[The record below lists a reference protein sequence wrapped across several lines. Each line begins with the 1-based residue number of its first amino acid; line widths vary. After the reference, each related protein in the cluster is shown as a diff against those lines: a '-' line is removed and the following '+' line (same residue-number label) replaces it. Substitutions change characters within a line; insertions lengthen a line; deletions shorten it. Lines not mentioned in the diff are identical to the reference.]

1 MKIIAKSA
9 LAALSI
15 ALLATSG
22 GIHAQTQLNLGG
34 SSTTSPFFAYYA
46 SVAETITKRAGLN
59 VTVISAGGYDINMQQ
74 LRLGKM
80 QLAGMSP
87 DLINDAETDP
97 RRPFKDIRVLWWA
110 TSAPQYIV
118 VRADSGVNTLAD
130 LKDKCF
136 HPGMTGSG
144 SEKSMMKI
152 LGTLKIVPKLHL
164 SDPRDAI
171 NAIQNG
177 RCLGQVRTGTTG
189 RLDPATEELNLN
201 VPLKIIGL
209 TPAEVESVRR
219 TVPWMPLVKQ
229 PANVIK
235 GSPELVTHEIP
246 VGVVTTKAMD
256 NDTAYK
262 IVKAMWEGIDA
273 QRASFRQIQGV
284 DVPKKTLET
293 NGGVLHAGAVR
304 YYREIGL
311 TVPANL
317 LPPESN

>member
-1 MKIIAKSA
+1 
-9 LAALSI
+9 
-15 ALLATSG
+15 
-22 GIHAQTQLNLGG
+22 
-34 SSTTSPFFAYYA
+34 
-46 SVAETITKRAGLN
+46 
-59 VTVISAGGYDINMQQ
+59 
-74 LRLGKM
+74 
-80 QLAGMSP
+80 
-87 DLINDAETDP
+87 
-97 RRPFKDIRVLWWA
+97 
-110 TSAPQYIV
+110 
-118 VRADSGVNTLAD
+118 
-130 LKDKCF
+130 
-136 HPGMTGSG
+136 
-144 SEKSMMKI
+144 
-152 LGTLKIVPKLHL
+152 
-164 SDPRDAI
+164 
-171 NAIQNG
+171 
-177 RCLGQVRTGTTG
+177 
-189 RLDPATEELNLN
+189 LNLN